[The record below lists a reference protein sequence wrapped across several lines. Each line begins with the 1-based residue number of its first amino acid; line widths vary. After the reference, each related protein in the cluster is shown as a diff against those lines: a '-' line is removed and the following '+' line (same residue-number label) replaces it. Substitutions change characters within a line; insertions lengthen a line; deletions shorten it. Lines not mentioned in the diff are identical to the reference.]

1 MQQSK
6 GRLQTNYNDII
17 LVPTCYQTINSW
29 YGYVEIYAYTTQGR
43 LLQWL

>member
-17 LVPTCYQTINSW
+17 LVPTCYQTINS
-29 YGYVEIYAYTTQGR
+29 
-43 LLQWL
+43 